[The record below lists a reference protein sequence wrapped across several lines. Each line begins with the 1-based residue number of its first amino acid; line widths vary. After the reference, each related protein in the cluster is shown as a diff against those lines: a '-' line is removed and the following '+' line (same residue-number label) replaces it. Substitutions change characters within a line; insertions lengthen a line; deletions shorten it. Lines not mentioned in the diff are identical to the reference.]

1 VVIMAIG
8 RYRKILVP
16 LDGSDWCE
24 RAIPHAI
31 DVAQTNEDSEI
42 ILLHILTSNEP
53 TRAEREQY
61 LAEAQQKVSAE
72 NVRVRVHIVEG
83 TAVAHSICEYV
94 INEGVNLV
102 VMSTHGRTG
111 LARLFYGSVSRD
123 VMECIDVPVLLIQ
136 PEKDE

>member
-1 VVIMAIG
+1 MANG

-24 RAIPHAI
+24 RAIPHAV
-31 DVAQTNEDSEI
+31 DVAQTNDSEI
-42 ILLHILTSNEP
+42 ILLHVLTSDDTP
-53 TRAEREQY
+53 RAEREAY
-61 LAEAQQKVSAE
+61 LAGVQAQIAAE
-72 NVRVRVHIVEG
+72 NVSASTYIVEG
-83 TAVAHSICEYV
+83 TAVAHLICEYV
-94 INEGVNLV
+94 MNEGVNLV

-136 PEKDE
+136 PDKDEQ

>member
-1 VVIMAIG
+1 MIMAIG

-16 LDGSDWCE
+16 LDGSEWCE

-31 DVAQTNEDSEI
+31 DVAQSNEDSEI
-42 ILLHILTSNEP
+42 ILLHILTSDDP
-53 TRAEREQY
+53 PPAEREAY
-61 LAEAQQKVSAE
+61 LTEVQARVAAE
-72 NVRVRVHIVEG
+72 NVRARAHIIEG
-83 TAVAHSICEYV
+83 TAVANLICEYV
-94 INEGVNLV
+94 MNEGVNLV

>member
-1 VVIMAIG
+1 MANG

-31 DVAQTNEDSEI
+31 DVAQTNESEI
-42 ILLHILTSNEP
+42 ILLRVVTPKDLPDEAEEEYLT
-53 TRAEREQY
+53 RLQAEVS
-61 LAEAQQKVSAE
+61 QQNVS
-72 NVRVRVHIVEG
+72 VRTQIIEG
-83 TAVAHSICEYV
+83 TAVAHLICEYV
-94 INEGVNLV
+94 MHEGVNLV
-102 VMSTHGRTG
+102 IMSTHGRTG

-136 PEKDE
+136 PDKDEQ

>member
-1 VVIMAIG
+1 MAIG

-16 LDGSDWCE
+16 LDGSEWGE

-31 DVAQTNEDSEI
+31 DVAQNNEDSEI
-42 ILLHILTSNEP
+42 ILLNVVPASERAAREAYLTNLQADVM
-53 TRAEREQY
+53 TQ
-61 LAEAQQKVSAE
+61 
-72 NVRVRVHIVEG
+72 NVRARIHLIEG
-83 TAVAHSICEYV
+83 SAAAHLICDYV
-94 INEGVNLV
+94 IAEGINLV

-136 PEKDE
+136 PEKDEE

>member
-1 VVIMAIG
+1 MAIG

-31 DVAQTNEDSEI
+31 DVAQTVAESEI
-42 ILLHILTSNEP
+42 VLLRVVTSKDLPNKAEEEYLTRLQVE
-53 TRAEREQY
+53 
-61 LAEAQQKVSAE
+61 VSSQ
-72 NVRVRVHIVEG
+72 NVSVRTQIIEG
-83 TAVAHSICEYV
+83 TAVAQLICEYV

-136 PEKDE
+136 PEKDEQ